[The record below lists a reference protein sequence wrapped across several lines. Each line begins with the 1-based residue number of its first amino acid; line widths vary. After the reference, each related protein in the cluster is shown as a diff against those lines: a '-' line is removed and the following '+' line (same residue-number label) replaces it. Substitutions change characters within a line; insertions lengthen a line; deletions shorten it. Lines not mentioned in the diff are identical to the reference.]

1 MTPKKLRE
9 MIEREQTLANAM
21 RNPPLELKLGS
32 DPGPYRSPRC
42 IRVGLYKEGRSTME
56 LTLDTEADQRLLI
69 PLSAEAFQT
78 LCNLV
83 DFATR
88 PPTE

>member
-1 MTPKKLRE
+1 MTPKELRE
-9 MIEREQTLANAM
+9 MIEREQALANAM
-21 RNPPLELKLGS
+21 RNPPLELTLGS

-42 IRVGLYKEGRSTME
+42 IRAGLYKEGHGTVE
-56 LTLDTEADQRLLI
+56 LILDTEADQRLLI

-83 DFATR
+83 DIATR